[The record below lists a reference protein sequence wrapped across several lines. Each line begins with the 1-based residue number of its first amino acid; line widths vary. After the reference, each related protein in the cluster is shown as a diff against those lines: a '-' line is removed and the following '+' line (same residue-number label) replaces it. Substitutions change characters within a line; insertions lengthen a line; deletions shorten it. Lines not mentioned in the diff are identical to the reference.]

1 MEQSKETLLIVDDS
15 RLQRAVLNE
24 IFSPAFNILE
34 VSSGEECLQMIKD
47 KKNMIDLVLLDLVMQ
62 GMDGFD
68 VLKHRQEMPE
78 FKQIPVVVLPT
89 TDTPEVQTK
98 AFELG
103 ASDFLSKPTEPAIA
117 RHRIGYYLKIEL
129 QIELYF
135 LHKIEVWWIK
145 SEVDEMTHLLNK
157 ATAEHAI
164 SHILLS
170 TPEEL
175 HALFAIDIDNF
186 KAVND
191 IFGHKMGDHTISVVA
206 GILASHFSGSDIIG
220 RIGGDEFVA
229 FMRDIASRQAVYEKA
244 QELLDAI
251 LDKEALSIP
260 ENVTISIGIAF
271 TEPYETSYTTLFQ
284 KADTALGN
292 SKKSGKQCFSEY
304 GVSAQKPDT
313 AMKNILLYTH
323 SRNVASTLKFAYSY
337 PDRLIKVSSVTEIR
351 YASMDKNNHVPAV
364 FIDVSETG
372 DDGRQLWDELSHES
386 WAPSTPIIAICKE
399 GNLTQIRNAI
409 LSDLI
414 NDLIFEPID
423 VESIKRRI
431 KKHQTL
437 QKNNGQM
444 LLIIHLTIVFLSSGF
459 FI

>member
-15 RLQRAVLNE
+15 RLQHAVLNE

-78 FKQIPVVVLPT
+78 FKQIPVVVLTT

-103 ASDFLSKPTEPAIA
+103 ASDFISKPTEPAIA
-117 RHRIGYYLKIEL
+117 RHRIDNILKTNRRLNHIL
-129 QIELYF
+129 QKQEALR
-135 LHKIEVWWIK
+135 IK

-284 KADTALGN
+284 K
-292 SKKSGKQCFSEY
+292 
-304 GVSAQKPDT
+304 PDT

-351 YASMDKNNHVPAV
+351 YAIMDKNNHVPAV
-364 FIDVSETG
+364 FIDVSEIG

-386 WAPSTPIIAICKE
+386 WASSTPIIAICKE

-437 QKNNGQM
+437 
-444 LLIIHLTIVFLSSGF
+444 
-459 FI
+459 

>member
-15 RLQRAVLNE
+15 RLQHAVLNE

-78 FKQIPVVVLPT
+78 FKQIPVVVLTT

-103 ASDFLSKPTEPAIA
+103 ASDFISKPTEPAIA
-117 RHRIGYYLKIEL
+117 RHRIDNILKTNRRLNHIL
-129 QIELYF
+129 QKQEALR
-135 LHKIEVWWIK
+135 IK

-229 FMRDIASRQAVYEKA
+229 FVRDIASRQAVYEKA

-260 ENVTISIGIAF
+260 ENVTIS
-271 TEPYETSYTTLFQ
+271 TVLHSQSL
-284 KADTALGN
+284 
-292 SKKSGKQCFSEY
+292 
-304 GVSAQKPDT
+304 
-313 AMKNILLYTH
+313 MKL
-323 SRNVASTLKFAYSY
+323 
-337 PDRLIKVSSVTEIR
+337 P
-351 YASMDKNNHVPAV
+351 
-364 FIDVSETG
+364 
-372 DDGRQLWDELSHES
+372 
-386 WAPSTPIIAICKE
+386 
-399 GNLTQIRNAI
+399 TQHFFR
-409 LSDLI
+409 
-414 NDLIFEPID
+414 
-423 VESIKRRI
+423 K
-431 KKHQTL
+431 QTL
-437 QKNNGQM
+437 HLGIQKNPGNNVFPSM
-444 LLIIHLTIVFLSSGF
+444 VFLHRNQTLP
-459 FI
+459 

>member
-78 FKQIPVVVLPT
+78 FKQIPVVVLTT

-103 ASDFLSKPTEPAIA
+103 ASDFISKPTEPAIA
-117 RHRIGYYLKIEL
+117 RHRIDNILKTNRRLNHIL
-129 QIELYF
+129 QKQEALR
-135 LHKIEVWWIK
+135 IK

-157 ATAEHAI
+157 ASAEHAI

-206 GILASHFSGSDIIG
+206 GILASHFSGSDIVG

-351 YASMDKNNHVPAV
+351 YAIMDKNNHVPAV

-386 WAPSTPIIAICKE
+386 WASSTPIIAICKE

-437 QKNNGQM
+437 
-444 LLIIHLTIVFLSSGF
+444 
-459 FI
+459 

>member
-78 FKQIPVVVLPT
+78 FKQIPVVVLTT

-103 ASDFLSKPTEPAIA
+103 ASDFISKPTEPAIA
-117 RHRIGYYLKIEL
+117 RHRIDNILKTNRRLNHIL
-129 QIELYF
+129 QKQEALR
-135 LHKIEVWWIK
+135 IK

-206 GILASHFSGSDIIG
+206 GILASHFSGSDIVG

-304 GVSAQKPDT
+304 GVSPQKPDT
-313 AMKNILLYTH
+313 AIKNILLYTQ
-323 SRNVASTLKFAYSY
+323 SRNVVSTLKFAHSY
-337 PDRLIKVSSVTEIR
+337 PDRLIKVSSITEIR
-351 YASMDKNNHVPAV
+351 YAVMDKNNHVPAV
-364 FIDVSETG
+364 FIDISETE
-372 DDGRQLWDELSHES
+372 DDGIQIWDELKHES
-386 WAPSTPIIAICKE
+386 WASSTPIIAICKE
-399 GNLTQIRNAI
+399 SNLNQVRNA
-409 LSDLI
+409 LSSDLI

-423 VESIKRRI
+423 IESIK
-431 KKHQTL
+431 
-437 QKNNGQM
+437 
-444 LLIIHLTIVFLSSGF
+444 VSDE
-459 FI
+459 

>member
-15 RLQRAVLNE
+15 RLQRAVLNK

-78 FKQIPVVVLPT
+78 FKQIPVVVLTT

-103 ASDFLSKPTEPAIA
+103 ASDFISKPTEPAIA
-117 RHRIGYYLKIEL
+117 RHRIDNILKTNRRLNHIL
-129 QIELYF
+129 QKQEALR
-135 LHKIEVWWIK
+135 IK

-206 GILASHFSGSDIIG
+206 GILASHFSGSDIVG

-229 FMRDIASRQAVYEKA
+229 FMRDIDSRQAVYEKA

-292 SKKSGKQCFSEY
+292 SKKSGK
-304 GVSAQKPDT
+304 
-313 AMKNILLYTH
+313 NILLYTH

-351 YASMDKNNHVPAV
+351 YAIMDKNNHVPAV

-386 WAPSTPIIAICKE
+386 WASSTPIIAICKE

-437 QKNNGQM
+437 
-444 LLIIHLTIVFLSSGF
+444 
-459 FI
+459 

>member
-1 MEQSKETLLIVDDS
+1 MEQSIETLLIVDDS

-24 IFSPAFNILE
+24 IFSPNFNILE

-78 FKQIPVVVLPT
+78 FKQIPVVVLTT

-103 ASDFLSKPTEPAIA
+103 ASDFISKPAEPAIA
-117 RHRIGYYLKIEL
+117 RLRIDNILKTNRRLNHIL
-129 QIELYF
+129 QKQEALR
-135 LHKIEVWWIK
+135 IK

-157 ATAEHAI
+157 TIAEHTI

-170 TPEEL
+170 TPEKL

-206 GILASHFSGSDIIG
+206 GILASHFSSSDIVG
-220 RIGGDEFVA
+220 RIGGDEFVV
-229 FMRDIASRQAVYEKA
+229 FVRNVTSKQSIYEKA

-260 ENVTISIGIAF
+260 DNVTISIGIAF

-304 GVSAQKPDT
+304 GVSPQKPDT
-313 AMKNILLYTH
+313 AIKNILLYTQ
-323 SRNVASTLKFAYSY
+323 SRNVASTLKFAHSY
-337 PDRLIKVSSVTEIR
+337 PDRLIKVSSITEIR
-351 YASMDKNNHVPAV
+351 YAVMDKNNHVPAV
-364 FIDVSETG
+364 FIDISETE
-372 DDGRQLWDELSHES
+372 DDGIQIWDELKHES
-386 WAPSTPIIAICKE
+386 WASSTPIIAICKE
-399 GNLTQIRNAI
+399 SNLNQVRNA
-409 LSDLI
+409 LSSDLI

-423 VESIKRRI
+423 IESIKRRI
-431 KKHQTL
+431 KRYQTL
-437 QKNNGQM
+437 
-444 LLIIHLTIVFLSSGF
+444 
-459 FI
+459 